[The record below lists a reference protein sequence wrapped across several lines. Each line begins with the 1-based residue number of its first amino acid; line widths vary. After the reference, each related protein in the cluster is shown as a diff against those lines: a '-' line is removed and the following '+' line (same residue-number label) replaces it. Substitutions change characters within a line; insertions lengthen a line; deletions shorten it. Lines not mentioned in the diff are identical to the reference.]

1 MFKIY
6 RWILDFP
13 IIYYFVKTY
22 KKYEYFKTNEK
33 LNSKD
38 FSIYFAL
45 AFYVSNLSNLLIVS
59 MFKFKGRMSLI
70 NEPLRFNNG
79 SICSTN
85 IGRNCISWSY
95 NE

>member
-13 IIYYFVKTY
+13 IIYYFIKTY
-22 KKYEYFKTNEK
+22 KKYEYFKTNKK

-59 MFKFKGRMSLI
+59 MFKFKGRMSFI
-70 NEPLRFNNG
+70 NESLRCNNG
-79 SICSTN
+79 SICSTD
-85 IGRNCISWSY
+85 IGRNCY